1 MQTSFDADDTGIA
14 QALRANKDVVNML
27 SSPGSGWMTWGFHG
41 QQWKAKEFFVYMMDE
56 VAVKFKEEKYGNGA
70 AIAKKLGNV
79 QAMERVL
86 KIMAQ
91 MPEFNSAV
99 WDHDPYLVGVERGCV
114 DIRKLVWR
122 EQRPDDFVS
131 MNIPVKYDEKAK
143 CPRFE
148 QFVKEIMPD
157 EDMAWYLQK
166 LIGSGL
172 VAVSPQQLFHF
183 WYGQGA
189 NGKSVLQGVV
199 QRVLGALSGTV
210 PTSIFIRG
218 SDESANRFALA
229 RNLYCRTIFAPEVPG
244 GKALEEY
251 RLKQLTGE
259 DSVVV
264 EEKGKPQYEGR
275 FVATINM
282 LVNEIPTIS
291 DNSEA
296 MRRRLRVVPFDQTF
310 NDKRDDAL
318 MGKLMTEKEGIL
330 AWMFRGAN
338 GYFHEGLVCE
348 KIQEATDE
356 ATRKSF
362 SMHDFLEM
370 MLEKGT
376 EEDRVAFRDIEERY
390 TAYQL
395 KRGLHNNL
403 TNKTM
408 GQAIMAFCGKESRQG
423 GSGGVATTYRGW
435 KFRADVEAVEW
446 RPQ

>member
-1 MQTSFDADDTGIA
+1 MLSQFDADDTGVA
-14 QALRANKDVVNML
+14 QALRANRDVVNML
-27 SSPGSGWMTWGFHG
+27 SSPGTGWMTWGFTG

-79 QAMERVL
+79 QFMERVL

-91 MPEFNSAV
+91 MPEFNSAH
-99 WDHDPYLVGVERGCV
+99 WDHNPYLVGVEKGCV
-114 DIRKLVWR
+114 DIKTLCWR
-122 EQRPDDFVS
+122 EQKPDDFIS
-131 MNIPVKYDEKAK
+131 MNIPVKYEECAKAV
-143 CPRFE
+143 RFE
-148 QFVKEIMPD
+148 QFIREIMPD
-157 EDMAWYLQK
+157 DDMAWYLQK
-166 LIGSGL
+166 LLGSGL
-172 VAVSPQQLFHF
+172 LAVSPQQLFHF

-199 QRVLGALSGTV
+199 QRVLGPLSGTV

-218 SDESANRFALA
+218 SDESANRFALS
-229 RNLYCRTIFAPEVPG
+229 RNLYCRTIFAPEVPA

-291 DNSEA
+291 DNGEA
-296 MRRRLRVVPFDQTF
+296 MRRRLRVVPFEQTF
-310 NDKRDDAL
+310 SEKRDDTL
-318 MGKLMTEKEGIL
+318 MTKLMVEREGIL
-330 AWMFRGAN
+330 AWLFRGAN
-338 GYFHEGLVCE
+338 GYYHEGLVCE
-348 KIQEATDE
+348 KIQAATDE

-362 SMHDFLEM
+362 SMHDFLELV
-370 MLEKGT
+370 LEKGN
-376 EEDRVAFRDIEERY
+376 EEDRVAFKDIDERY
-390 TAYQL
+390 TEYQI
-395 KRGLHNNL
+395 KRGLHNNT
-403 TNKTM
+403 TNKVM
-408 GQAIMAFCGKESRQG
+408 GQAIMAFCGRDSKQG

-435 KFRADVEAVEW
+435 KFKVLEEAVRW
-446 RPQ
+446 

>member
-1 MQTSFDADDTGIA
+1 MLSSFDADDTGIA

-27 SSPGSGWMTWGFHG
+27 SSPGSGWMTWGFTG

-79 QAMERVL
+79 QSMERVL

-91 MPEFNSAV
+91 MPEFNSAN
-99 WDHDPYLVGVERGCV
+99 WDHDPYLIGVARGCV
-114 DIRKLVWR
+114 DARTLVWR
-122 EQRPDDFVS
+122 EQKPGDYIS
-131 MNIPVKYDEKAK
+131 MNIPTNYKGNAKA
-143 CPRFE
+143 PRFE
-148 QFVKEIMPD
+148 QFIREIMD
-157 EDMAWYLQK
+157 DVDMAWYLQK
-166 LIGSGL
+166 EIGSGL
-172 VAVSPQQLFHF
+172 LGVSPQQLFHF

-189 NGKSVLQGVV
+189 NGKSALQGTV
-199 QRVLGALSGTV
+199 QRTLGPLAGTV

-218 SDESANRFALA
+218 SDESANRFALS

-291 DNSEA
+291 DNSDA
-296 MRRRLRVVPFDQTF
+296 MRRRLRVIPFDQSF
-310 NDKRDDAL
+310 ADRKDD
-318 MGKLMTEKEGIL
+318 KLMDKLMLEREGIL
-330 AWMFRGAN
+330 AWMFRGAQ
-338 GYFHEGLVCE
+338 GYIQEGLVCS
-348 KIQEATDE
+348 KIQAATDE

-370 MLEKGT
+370 VLEKGT
-376 EEDRVAFRDIEERY
+376 EEQWVSFQDIDEKY

-395 KRGLHNNL
+395 KRGLHNTL
-403 TNKTM
+403 SHRVM
-408 GQAIMAFCGKESRQG
+408 GAAIMAFCGRESRQG

-435 KFRADVEAVEW
+435 RFKAEMGEFVL
-446 RPQ
+446 